1 MLNALFEK
9 LKNFLAK
16 HFADDDPH
24 FEMRRYVENLARK
37 YRGRVIWDCDDSPDS
52 RSSK

>member
-16 HFADDDPH
+16 HFSDDDPS

-37 YRGRVIWDCDDSPDS
+37 YGGRVTWGTDDSPDNP
-52 RSSK
+52 SSK